1 MKDADFLP
9 NDLDQCQRLL
19 LAAFRE
25 ATEHERRLADAERK
39 ATDAEQKAEAAE
51 RRASESQQ
59 QVTELGRVLDETAAS
74 FAQLRDEHAAT
85 LEELAWYKRWVHGRR
100 SERLADGEGQ
110 GHLFDVIPP
119 MAERVADR
127 EVAELPPSIAA
138 GRPRRRRRELDLSR
152 LPHHR
157 HEAELSAAEKI
168 CNCCGRQRDRIGED
182 VTTVVEHVPPR
193 LEVHEYVR
201 GKYAC
206 RYCKSGVSS
215 PPPPPRPIARGIAGP
230 GLVAEIIVSKFSDH
244 LPLYRLED
252 IFVRCGIHFARSTL
266 CDWVAAA
273 AELLEPL
280 YDLQR
285 QLVVQSPVLW
295 TDDTPV
301 TVLVGGAEGSRQGRF
316 WTYVGEEY
324 PYSVYDFSTSRRRDG
339 PQSFLQTFKGYLHAD
354 AYAGYDAIYLGS
366 NHQVVEVACWAHA
379 RRKFF
384 EASKNYPRESHQVL
398 EWVRQL
404 YDIEDRARE
413 LSVDARLGLR
423 RAEAEPVLDKLEVY
437 LAELAEILLPKSAL
451 AKAVT
456 YARNQWQALRRYT
469 ADGRL
474 TMDNNTAER
483 TLRHQAIGRKNWL
496 FLGSE
501 SAGPRAAVLY
511 TILAGAKRHRLE
523 PWTYVRE
530 LLLRMHANDNRLEA
544 MLPDRWAAEHPEA
557 VLTHRLDESRNKA
570 ARKREQRRRRRA
582 RLAYRSP

>member
-9 NDLDQCQRLL
+9 NDLAACQRLL

-25 ATEHERRLADAERK
+25 ATERERRLADAER
-39 ATDAEQKAEAAE
+39 
-51 RRASESQQ
+51 RANEFQQ
-59 QVTELGRVLDETAAS
+59 QATELGRVLDETAAS
-74 FAQLRDEHAAT
+74 FAQLSDEHTAT

-119 MAERVADR
+119 TAEGVADR
-127 EVAELPPSIAA
+127 EPAELPPSIAA

-157 HEAELSAAEKI
+157 HESELSAAEKI
-168 CNCCGRQRDRIGED
+168 CNGCGRQRDRIGED

-206 RYCKSGVSS
+206 RYCKNGVSS
-215 PPPPPRPIARGIAGP
+215 PPPPLRPIARGIAGP

-252 IFVRCGIHFARSTL
+252 IFVRCGVHFARSTL

-273 AELLEPL
+273 AALLEPL

-285 QLVVQSPVLW
+285 KLVVQSPVLW

-301 TVLVGGAEGSRQGRF
+301 TVLVGGEEGSRQGRF

-324 PYSVYDFSTSRRRDG
+324 PYSVYDFSISRRRDG
-339 PQSFLQTFKGYLHAD
+339 PQSFLETFRGYLHAD

-366 NHQVVEVACWAHA
+366 NHQIVEVACWAHA

-384 EASKNYPRESHQVL
+384 EASKNYPRQSHQVL
-398 EWVRQL
+398 EWIRQL

-413 LSVDARLGLR
+413 LSVDSRYGLR

-437 LAELAEILLPKSAL
+437 LAELAETLLPKSAL

-456 YARNQWQALRRYT
+456 YARNQWQALRCYT

-474 TMDNNTAER
+474 TTDNNTAER

-530 LLLRMHANDNRLEA
+530 LLLRMHADDNRLEE
-544 MLPDRWAAEHPEA
+544 MLPDRWAAQHPEA
-557 VLTHRLDESRNKA
+557 VLVHRLEESRDKA
-570 ARKREQRRRRRA
+570 ARKREQRRHRRA
-582 RLAYRSP
+582 QSRCEYQSPS